1 MKILLDTHA
10 FLWLVSDHSRLSD
23 KAKAVFLD
31 NSNEVYLSAV
41 SGFEIAVKHGL
52 GKLKLSESPTD
63 FIRRRIQN
71 NNLIELPISMEHAT
85 NLQNL
90 PLIHRDPF
98 DRLLISQSMVESIPL
113 LSADQQMR
121 AYSIDCIW

>member
-10 FLWLVSDHSRLSD
+10 FLWLVSDHPRLSD
-23 KAKAVFLD
+23 VAKAVFLD
-31 NSNEVYLSAV
+31 NSNELFLSAV
-41 SGFEIAVKHGL
+41 CGFEIAVKHGL
-52 GKLKLSESPTD
+52 GKLKLSESPTE
-63 FIRRRIQN
+63 FIRRRIEN

>member
-10 FLWLVSDHSRLSD
+10 FLWLVSDHPRLSD
-23 KAKAVFLD
+23 MAKAVFLD
-31 NSNEVYLSAV
+31 NSNELFLSAV

-52 GKLKLSESPTD
+52 GKLKLSASPKD
-63 FIRRRIQN
+63 FVRRRIEN

-98 DRLLISQSMVESIPL
+98 DRLLISQSMVESMPL

>member
-10 FLWLVSDHSRLSD
+10 FLWLVSDHPRLSD
-23 KAKAVFLD
+23 VAKAVFLD
-31 NSNEVYLSAV
+31 NSNELFLSAV
-41 SGFEIAVKHGL
+41 SGFEIVVKHGL
-52 GKLKLSESPTD
+52 GKLKLSESPTE
-63 FIRRRIQN
+63 FIRRRIEN

-98 DRLLISQSMVESIPL
+98 DRLLISQSMVESMPL

>member
-31 NSNEVYLSAV
+31 NSNDLYLSAV

-52 GKLKLSESPTD
+52 GKLKLSESPMD
-63 FIRRRIQN
+63 FVSRRIEN
-71 NNLIELPISMEHAT
+71 NNLIELPITMEHAT

-113 LSADQQMR
+113 LSADKQIS
-121 AYSIDCIW
+121 AYSIECIW

>member
-10 FLWLVSDHSRLSD
+10 FLWLVSDHPRLSD
-23 KAKAVFLD
+23 VAKAVFLD
-31 NSNEVYLSAV
+31 NSNELFLSAV

-52 GKLKLSESPTD
+52 GKLKLSESPTE
-63 FIRRRIQN
+63 FIRRRIEN

>member
-10 FLWLVSDHSRLSD
+10 FLWLVSDNSRLSD
-23 KAKAVFLD
+23 KAKMIFLD
-31 NSNEVYLSAV
+31 NSNELFLSAV

-52 GKLKLSESPTD
+52 GKLKLSESPAA
-63 FIRRRIQN
+63 FIRRRIEN

-90 PLIHRDPF
+90 PPIHRDPF

-113 LSADQQMR
+113 LSADKQMS

>member
-10 FLWLVSDHSRLSD
+10 FLWLVSDDSRLSH

-31 NSNEVYLSAV
+31 NNHDLFLSAV

-52 GKLKLSESPTD
+52 GKLKLFEPPMD
-63 FIRRRIQN
+63 FVRRRIEN
-71 NNLIELPISMEHAT
+71 NNLIELPITMEHAT
-85 NLQNL
+85 NLQDL

-113 LSADQQMR
+113 LSADKQMN
-121 AYSIDCIW
+121 AYPIDCIW

>member
-31 NSNEVYLSAV
+31 NSNDLYLSAV

-52 GKLKLSESPTD
+52 GKLKLSESPMD
-63 FIRRRIQN
+63 FVSRRIEN
-71 NNLIELPISMEHAT
+71 NNLIELPVTMEHAT

-113 LSADQQMR
+113 LSADKQIS
-121 AYSIDCIW
+121 AYSIECIW

>member
-1 MKILLDTHA
+1 VKILLDTHA

-31 NSNEVYLSAV
+31 NSNDLYLSAV

-52 GKLKLSESPTD
+52 GKLKLSESPMD
-63 FIRRRIQN
+63 FVSRRIEN
-71 NNLIELPISMEHAT
+71 NNLIELPITMEHAT

-113 LSADQQMR
+113 LSADKQIS
-121 AYSIDCIW
+121 AYSIECIW